1 MLAMMR
7 WSAAAVAAAILGVT
21 LTGCSDRSV
30 SIDEIGELEDLR
42 DAHVT
47 FSPDVFRVGPEE
59 ARIGVASG
67 AYLAVVVGDKTPR
80 HVTISGRSYRLV
92 SGCAG
97 AGVYA
102 GAERF
107 RTVAF
112 TLARAMYDRLA
123 PDAYCEG

>member
-1 MLAMMR
+1 MMR
-7 WSAAAVAAAILGVT
+7 WSAALAAALLGVM

-30 SIDEIGELEDLR
+30 SIDEIEELEDLR
-42 DAHVT
+42 GVHVT
-47 FSPDVFRVGPEE
+47 VATEVFLVGREE

-67 AYLAVVVGDKTPR
+67 AYFAVVVGDETPR
-80 HVTISGRSYRLV
+80 GVTINGRSYRLV
-92 SGCAG
+92 TGCAG

-102 GAERF
+102 EPGAERF

-112 TLARAMYDRLA
+112 AIATAMYDKLA